1 MLFAAAARAV
11 ASIVDFIFPQPFP
24 PPSRQQEGYGTDNK
38 SENGSKI
45 ASVNGKKFTFVVHF
59 RYVDQMASAP
69 IFRKPAND
77 NEEEIYKILGSHPR
91 ILKNLGK
98 DPLTRD
104 ILLPFLHNGDLLSH
118 LSAHPGIPVATRLTW
133 ATEIAQGVAHLH
145 ARDVIWADPHLQN
158 ILLTDDYHAVLCD
171 FGRSIYKASHY
182 YNFTKGPQ
190 PIYTCPLGYGFRT
203 PRRTDIFGLGVIL
216 FALLSERFPFHKD
229 MFPSSQEQVA
239 IMQKHDE
246 IFSARGVFDKLPPL
260 LDSYFGDIVNK
271 CFTIEYQSA
280 DTLVM
285 ELEAAFS
292 LWWQYNV
299 EHKQVRNCSISLVD
313 SELIRTLAQHL
324 DSARVTAPYPRQP
337 VHIPVEIVQYQV
349 TYILAVISITLT
361 TRLSSI

>member
-24 PPSRQQEGYGTDNK
+24 PPSRQQEDSGTDDK
-38 SENGSKI
+38 SENASKI
-45 ASVNGKKFTFVVHF
+45 ASVNGKFTFVVHF
-59 RYVDQMASAP
+59 RYVDLMASAP
-69 IFRKPAND
+69 VFRKPAND
-77 NEEEIYKILGSHPR
+77 DSDEEEMYKIIGSHPR
-91 ILKNLGK
+91 ILKSLGK

-104 ILLPFLHNGDLLSH
+104 ILLSFLRNGDLLSH

-133 ATEIAQGVAHLH
+133 AIEIAQGVAHLH

-171 FGRSIYKASHY
+171 FGRSIYKASLY
-182 YNFTKGPQ
+182 YNFTKVPP

-203 PRRTDIFGLGVIL
+203 PRRTDVFGLGVIL
-216 FALLSERFPFHKD
+216 FVLLAERFPFHKD
-229 MFPSSQEQVA
+229 MFPSLQEQVA
-239 IMQKHDE
+239 IMQKHEE
-246 IFSARGVFDKLPPL
+246 IFSARGVFDKLPPF

-292 LWWQYNV
+292 SWWQYNAA
-299 EHKQVRNCSISLVD
+299 HRQVRHRSIFLVD
-313 SELIRTLAQHL
+313 SELI
-324 DSARVTAPYPRQP
+324 
-337 VHIPVEIVQYQV
+337 
-349 TYILAVISITLT
+349 
-361 TRLSSI
+361 